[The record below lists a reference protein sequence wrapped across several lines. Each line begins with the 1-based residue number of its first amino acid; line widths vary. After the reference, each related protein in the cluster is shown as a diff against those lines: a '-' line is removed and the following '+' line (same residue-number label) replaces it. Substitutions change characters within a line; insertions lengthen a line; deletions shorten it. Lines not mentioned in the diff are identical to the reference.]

1 MSAVAAAPRTA
12 PIVRVEG
19 IGKRFAGIKAL
30 DDVTLE
36 IERGTIHGLI
46 GENGAGKS
54 TLGKIVAGVIAPSE
68 GRLLVDGEEA
78 DYRDPGDAIAD
89 GIVSVQQEIALVP
102 KRTALENVF
111 LGIEPT
117 RFGLLDDAAARA
129 RYAEL
134 QEASGFAID
143 PEAVVG
149 GLRVADQQKVEVLRA
164 LARNARL
171 LVMDEPTAALTPDET
186 ESLLEVARTLRERG
200 VTIVFVSHFL
210 EEVLALADTV
220 TVLRNG
226 CLVQTTPSA
235 GQTPERLVEAML
247 GRSLEQTFPERRPVA
262 DPDRVVLRAR
272 GLRREQ
278 ALRDVSLEI
287 RAGEILGVAGL
298 VGSGRTELARAIF
311 GADLLE
317 AGEIELD
324 GRPLGATSPRNAVDA
339 GIALVPED
347 RKNQGLLMG
356 RSVRENVGLAHL
368 VELCTGPLLSRRK
381 QGRIDELLDRLEV
394 PEHRRG
400 VAAKLLSGG
409 NQQKVLFAK
418 WLIEEPLLLLADEPT
433 RGVDVG
439 AKRAI
444 YDLIADLAASGVA
457 VLLIS
462 SELEEVLGLAHRV
475 VVMRR
480 GEVVAE
486 LPIAEASED
495 RVMRAAFG
503 STATAETRDKGAP

>member
-1 MSAVAAAPRTA
+1 VSSAPASTPSA
-12 PIVRVEG
+12 IVRVEG
-19 IGKRFAGIKAL
+19 VGRRFAGIKAL
-30 DDVTLE
+30 EGVTLE
-36 IERGTIHGLI
+36 IERGSIHGLV

-54 TLGKIVAGVIAPSE
+54 TLGKIIAGVIAPSE
-68 GRLLVDGEEA
+68 GQLLVDGEPV

-117 RFGLLDDAAARA
+117 RFGLVDTAATRA

-134 QEASGFAID
+134 QESSGFSID
-143 PEAVVG
+143 PDAVVG

-186 ESLLEVARTLRERG
+186 ESLLEVARTLRARG

-210 EEVLALADTV
+210 EEVLALTDTV

-226 CLVQTTPSA
+226 RLVQTSA
-235 GQTPERLVEAML
+235 SAEQTPERLVEAML
-247 GRSLEQTFPERRPVA
+247 GRSLEQTFPERRPIVE
-262 DPDRVVLRAR
+262 PDRVVLGAR
-272 GLRREQ
+272 DLRRGK
-278 ALRDVSLEI
+278 ALRGVSLEI

-298 VGSGRTELARAIF
+298 VGSGRTELARALF
-311 GADLLE
+311 GADLLDS
-317 AGEIELD
+317 GTIELE
-324 GRPLGATSPRNAVDA
+324 GKPLTATSPRNAVDA

-347 RKNQGLLMG
+347 RKGQGLLMG

-368 VELCTGPLLSRRK
+368 GELSSGPFLSPRK
-381 QGRIDELLDRLEV
+381 AGLIDALLDRLEV
-394 PEHRRG
+394 PGHRRD
-400 VAAKLLSGG
+400 VAAQLLSGG

-418 WLIEEPLLLLADEPT
+418 WLVNTPLLLLADEPT
-433 RGVDVG
+433 RGVDIG

-444 YDLIADLAASGVA
+444 YELIGDLAASGVA

-480 GEVVAE
+480 GEIVTD

-503 STATAETRDKGAP
+503 SPPADEPRDGGAP